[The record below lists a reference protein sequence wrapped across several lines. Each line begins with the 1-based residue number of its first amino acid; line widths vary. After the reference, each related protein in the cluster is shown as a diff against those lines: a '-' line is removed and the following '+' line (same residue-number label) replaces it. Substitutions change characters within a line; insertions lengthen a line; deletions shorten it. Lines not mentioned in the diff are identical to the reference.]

1 MSPANWLV
9 AHLVSVALLAGVGW
23 VVQIVVYPGF
33 ERVGRAEWAAYHAG
47 HTRGIARV
55 VAVPW
60 ILQAVSTVALLVAP
74 PSGQRLATLVLAALA
89 LAGVAATVLV
99 AVPAHR
105 RLDGPER
112 ERRTELAVLLRANL
126 VRTWAWTLS
135 TALAAALQT

>member
-1 MSPANWLV
+1 MSPSNWLV

-47 HTRGIARV
+47 HSRGIARV
-55 VAVPW
+55 VAGPW

-74 PSGQRLATLVLAALA
+74 PPGQRLATLVLAALA

-105 RLDGPER
+105 RLDGSER
-112 ERRTELAVLLRANL
+112 ERRPELAVLLRANL

-135 TALAAALQT
+135 TALAAALQA